1 MVCVKGLI
9 NILALQ
15 EWLRM
20 DKAELCLSRAKH
32 LRASEPPFFPH
43 TNCLVSKL
51 KEHLAEMAIT
61 VRECMLRSSQ
71 KAG

>member
-1 MVCVKGLI
+1 
-9 NILALQ
+9 
-15 EWLRM
+15 M
-20 DKAELCLSRAKH
+20 DKAELCLSKAKH
-32 LRASEPPFFPH
+32 LRASEPFFFPH

-51 KEHLAEMAIT
+51 KEHLAEMAVT